1 MAVRILIV
9 GSGGV
14 GGYFGAR
21 LAQNGADVTFVA
33 RGEHASAMRQHGLLV
48 ESKVHGVFR
57 VAARVLEAPSG
68 ERFDFIL
75 IAVKNPATRAVA
87 SLWRESLAQG
97 GAVLSLQNGVTAEG
111 VLAEYFPK
119 SQVLGGLCYV
129 GARVKSPGVIEHT
142 AAGRIV
148 MGPLEPAQAPL
159 ADRVQKTLSRHGIP
173 TELSPDIKT
182 ELWRKLLWNASLNPI
197 TALVRLPIGL
207 LLKDPAGHALTEA
220 AMRET
225 LQVARAEGA
234 RLSEEDVVEA
244 LTQARDWDEVTT
256 SMHQDLEAGRPLELE
271 ALVGD
276 VVRLAERHQIAAP
289 TLKTLY
295 ATLQVWQHRLSKEA
309 KP

>member
-33 RGEHASAMRQHGLLV
+33 RGEHAHAMQQHGLLV
-48 ESKVHGVFR
+48 ESNVHGSFR

-68 ERFDFIL
+68 ERFDLIV
-75 IAVKNPATRAVA
+75 IAVKNPATREVA
-87 SLWRESLAQG
+87 SLWRESLAEG

-148 MGPLEPAQAPL
+148 MGALEPAQAPL
-159 ADRVQKTLSRHGIP
+159 AQQVQATLSGYGIP
-173 TELSPDIKT
+173 TELSPDIQT

-225 LQVARAEGA
+225 LRVAQAEGA
-234 RLSEEDVVEA
+234 RLLEKDVAEA
-244 LTQARDWDEVTT
+244 LAQARDWDEVTT

-295 ATLQVWQHRLSKEA
+295 AILQVWQHRLSREA

>member
-119 SQVLGGLCYV
+119 SQVLGGFATSAP
-129 GARVKSPGVIEHT
+129 GSSP
-142 AAGRIV
+142 
-148 MGPLEPAQAPL
+148 PA
-159 ADRVQKTLSRHGIP
+159 
-173 TELSPDIKT
+173 
-182 ELWRKLLWNASLNPI
+182 
-197 TALVRLPIGL
+197 
-207 LLKDPAGHALTEA
+207 
-220 AMRET
+220 
-225 LQVARAEGA
+225 
-234 RLSEEDVVEA
+234 
-244 LTQARDWDEVTT
+244 
-256 SMHQDLEAGRPLELE
+256 
-271 ALVGD
+271 
-276 VVRLAERHQIAAP
+276 
-289 TLKTLY
+289 
-295 ATLQVWQHRLSKEA
+295 
-309 KP
+309 